1 MVRASRVSDGG
12 FGRRDSYL
20 GEGRGGE
27 EEDKGRRDSG
37 VGRSLQ
43 NLVNVERVRR
53 EEKGGYS
60 RQTSVVEP
68 VVQKPVET
76 RQKVEARRPVVESEE
91 EEEEEEEEGEEEADE
106 DAGLEQEEDGDDNA
120 SEQSFGSTHS
130 IKIHDRLGKSQNQLP
145 PEHGPKPKL
154 AVCRVCSRKFAVDR
168 LAKHEKACKSASK
181 KPRKVFDGTKMRT
194 KGLETGQIK
203 KDVAAERK
211 LEEMRVQ
218 RKEAWKQKHGEF

>member
-1 MVRASRVSDGG
+1 MVG
-12 FGRRDSYL
+12 
-20 GEGRGGE
+20 
-27 EEDKGRRDSG
+27 
-37 VGRSLQ
+37 
-43 NLVNVERVRR
+43 NLVNVERVKR

-68 VVQKPVET
+68 VVQKLVET

-91 EEEEEEEEGEEEADE
+91 EEEEEEEGEGEEEADE
-106 DAGLEQEEDGDDNA
+106 DTGLEQEEDGEDNA

-168 LAKHEKACKSASK
+168 LAKHEKACKSANK

-194 KGLETGQIK
+194 KGLETDQIK

-218 RKEAWKQKHGEF
+218 RKEAWKQKHGEFSVVICI